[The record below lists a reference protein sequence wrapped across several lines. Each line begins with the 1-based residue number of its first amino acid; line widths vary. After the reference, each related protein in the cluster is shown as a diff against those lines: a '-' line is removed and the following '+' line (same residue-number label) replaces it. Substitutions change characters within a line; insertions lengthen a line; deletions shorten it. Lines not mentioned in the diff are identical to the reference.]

1 LETKKKFLKKKK
13 QTIFVQFV
21 LDFWFRFSLGNRNE
35 DTVKEGVVSFLVC
48 GEINTVEVPDYT
60 TNKGGKYR
68 EILPSYTR
76 QCFTDKNCGTE
87 CRLYYQ

>member
-1 LETKKKFLKKKK
+1 LEKKKKFLK
-13 QTIFVQFV
+13 TIFVHFV

-60 TNKGGKYR
+60 TKK
-68 EILPSYTR
+68 I
-76 QCFTDKNCGTE
+76 
-87 CRLYYQ
+87 